1 MRRFVSIIAVLF
13 LVASWVQAD
22 AGDWINLL
30 GAKPF
35 EAWEPA
41 GDDWQIVGDVELD
54 PKNPRKLNGKPGDG
68 VLWNGAKGSTR
79 NLITKQKFIDVET
92 HVEFLISKGSNSGVK
107 MMGLYEIQILDS
119 YGKKVLSG
127 DDCGG
132 IYPLAEE
139 QPRYHHIDQGVPPKV
154 NACKPAG
161 EWQTLDITFKAPR
174 FDANGKKISHAR
186 FVKVVL
192 NGQVVHENVDVDF
205 PTGSAWRL
213 RKEIPAGPLYLQAD
227 HGPVAF
233 RNVKIRPLSDPKKD

>member
-1 MRRFVSIIAVLF
+1 MRRLLSSCALLL
-13 LVASWVQAD
+13 LVPAMLHAD
-22 AGDWINLL
+22 AGDWINLF
-30 GAKPF
+30 GPKPF

-41 GDDWQIVGDVELD
+41 GNDWQIVGDVELD
-54 PKNPRKLNGKPGDG
+54 AKNPRKLIGKPGE
-68 VLWNGAKGSTR
+68 VVVWNGIKGSTN
-79 NLITKQKFIDVET
+79 NLITKKKFTDIET

-119 YGKKVLSG
+119 FGKKELTG

-154 NACKPAG
+154 NASKPAG

-174 FDANGKKISHAR
+174 FDANGKKTSPAR
-186 FVKVVL
+186 FIKVVL

-213 RKEIPAGPLYLQAD
+213 RKEIPSGPLYLQAD

-233 RNVKIRPLSDPKKD
+233 RNVKIRSIKTD